1 MKPKAYPRPKP
12 PPAADLA
19 VFDYR
24 TTKPAPW
31 EQSRFIQEAAI
42 SHNAT
47 SVLLAIAA
55 HADNSTGWCYPSI
68 ARLEGFTKLSRSTV
82 WRTLQQAIAD
92 GYVFAK
98 VLAPRK
104 PLSLV
109 ILWHQLPYR
118 RKAKRRVLTTE
129 PEVL

>member
-1 MKPKAYPRPKP
+1 MKPKAYPRPKL

-19 VFDYR
+19 VFTYR
-24 TTKPAPW
+24 KTKPTPW

-55 HADNSTGWCYPSI
+55 HADNSTGWCYPSL
-68 ARLEGFTKLSRSTV
+68 AKLEAFTKLSRSTV
-82 WRTLQQAIAD
+82 WRTLQQLIRD
-92 GYVFAK
+92 GLVFAK

-118 RKAKRRVLTTE
+118 KAANRRPLTTE
-129 PEVL
+129 PEAL

>member
-12 PPAADLA
+12 PAEAALA
-19 VFDYR
+19 VYDYR
-24 TTKPAPW
+24 KVKPLPW
-31 EQSRFIQEAAI
+31 QQSLFIQEAAL

-55 HADNSTGWCYPSI
+55 HADNSTGWCYPSL
-68 ARLEGFTKLSRSTV
+68 ARLEEFTKLSRSTV

-92 GYVFAK
+92 GYVYAT
-98 VLAPRK
+98 APIPRK

-129 PEVL
+129 PEGL